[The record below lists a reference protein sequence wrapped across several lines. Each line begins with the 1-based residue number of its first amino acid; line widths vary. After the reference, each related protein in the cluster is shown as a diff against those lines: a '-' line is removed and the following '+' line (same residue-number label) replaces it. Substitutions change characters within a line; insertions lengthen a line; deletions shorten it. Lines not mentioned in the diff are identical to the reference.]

1 MHHFRF
7 RFISLFLC
15 TLICLASCPA
25 LSEDPLYPALDHPA
39 DRYIQSLCVMSQQDS
54 AFEGVHY
61 SNGWLTARG
70 CQPLSLANGIIA
82 AFEVTDRETAID
94 LVLEATKL
102 LAPGRKSR
110 TLSVNAELL
119 PDAIDPQARAAE
131 SEDYPCMAA
140 VTAAYPGAVSYIHEV
155 QDAAEVIE
163 RIKAQSAPAIIG
175 SRMYVVNTWEDVVR
189 IAYALHDMG
198 MDNSTI
204 ILSRAEVGK
213 DTHGGPMRS
222 GKYGHYLTSMLHVGA
237 FVESGAVYIL
247 DSLPRALENEESG
260 GLLRSRYHFPE
271 DRKDGPFNSTFS
283 SARISPTIIKLYLQE
298 DNLAAVAALEGEAR
312 IAEHTAQLK
321 PLLLFGS
328 CSMLI
333 SLKAQ

>member
-1 MHHFRF
+1 MQHRHFLLPL
-7 RFISLFLC
+7 ITLC
-15 TLICLASCPA
+15 VLLLAACPA
-25 LSEDPLYPALDHPA
+25 QAEDPLWPELEHPA

-82 AFEVTDRETAID
+82 AFEVTERETAINV
-94 LVLEATKL
+94 VLEATKL

-110 TLSVNAELL
+110 TRSVNAELL
-119 PDAIDPQARAAE
+119 PNAIDPQARAAE
-131 SEDYPCMAA
+131 REDYPFMAA
-140 VTAAYPGAVSYIHEV
+140 VTAAYPGTVSYVHEV
-155 QDAAEVIE
+155 QSAAEVIE

-175 SRMYVVNTWEDVVR
+175 SRMYVVNTWEDIVR
-189 IAYALHDMG
+189 IAYALHDMD

-222 GKYGHYLTSMLHVGA
+222 GKYGHYLTPMLHVGA

-247 DSLPRALENEESG
+247 DSLPRALENEENSD
-260 GLLRSRYHFPE
+260 LLRSRYHFPE

-298 DNLAAVAALEGEAR
+298 DNLAAVSALEGEAR

-333 SLKAQ
+333 SLKGQ